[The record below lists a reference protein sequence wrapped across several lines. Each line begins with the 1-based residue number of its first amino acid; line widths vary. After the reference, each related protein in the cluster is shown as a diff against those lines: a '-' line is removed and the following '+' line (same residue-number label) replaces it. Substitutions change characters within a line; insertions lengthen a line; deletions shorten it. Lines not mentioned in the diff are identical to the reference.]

1 MCESGEHLYGMD
13 NSGLLYIHKFSA
25 AMQPEDVSLLRE
37 RVCMMTATEALPTS
51 SHTAVEFGLPVL
63 TTTYFTKR
71 LSLRL
76 SQSLLHP
83 CLCSHVN
90 KMHKIHL
97 KLVAIND
104 ST

>member
-1 MCESGEHLYGMD
+1 
-13 NSGLLYIHKFSA
+13 
-25 AMQPEDVSLLRE
+25 
-37 RVCMMTATEALPTS
+37 MTATEALPTS

-83 CLCSHVN
+83 CLCSHIPRAPCLSPMVSL
-90 KMHKIHL
+90 M
-97 KLVAIND
+97 
-104 ST
+104 